1 MSQWWSWLLTVV
13 GVTGLYF
20 AGSRKRLGWAIGIA
34 AQTLWIAYAL
44 ATHQYGFLVS
54 AVAYGWVY
62 SRNFLRWRTKE
73 NMASTGEGSAAPGG
87 RRMIDLDQLEGYLT
101 GWRTNGLGR
110 PLGIEVTRALVAE
123 VRVALELRKAAGM
136 VYDPSIDQAIWNDA
150 LIDALAA
157 YDKVTGG
164 K

>member
-1 MSQWWSWLLTVV
+1 MAIVCCNLGIGAANLGIGAVYLDIHKPIFGIAWTFV
-13 GVTGLYF
+13 G
-20 AGSRKRLGWAIGIA
+20 LGWFCIA
-34 AQTLWIAYAL
+34 AL
-44 ATHQYGFLVS
+44 
-54 AVAYGWVY
+54 
-62 SRNFLRWRTKE
+62 NWRTH
-73 NMASTGEGSAAPGG
+73 
-87 RRMIDLDQLEGYLT
+87 
-101 GWRTNGLGR
+101 RTLKR
-110 PLGIEVTRALVAE
+110 IRALVAE